1 MQGQKYLEDP
11 PIDDIVLADDRAL
24 VKDVISMLSALQH
37 PNNICKKWTV
47 NRKPVKTVQY
57 EVTGLV
63 DTTNGAWQ
71 VTYDDL
77 DLIRQLNYT
86 RIGPVGVRGNGTS
99 VEIAVTVTS
108 MAERAMVVETDII
121 RVSKRARW
129 F

>member
-1 MQGQKYLEDP
+1 M
-11 PIDDIVLADDRAL
+11 
-24 VKDVISMLSALQH
+24 S
-37 PNNICKKWTV
+37 TV

-77 DLIRQLNYT
+77 DMIRQLNYT

>member
-77 DLIRQLNYT
+77 DMIRQLNYT